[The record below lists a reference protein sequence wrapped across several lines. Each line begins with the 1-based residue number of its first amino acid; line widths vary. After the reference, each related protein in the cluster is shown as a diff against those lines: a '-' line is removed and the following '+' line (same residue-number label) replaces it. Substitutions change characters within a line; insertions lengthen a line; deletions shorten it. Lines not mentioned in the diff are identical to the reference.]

1 MPMKKQAIYNG
12 EKDNLSKYFSE
23 LNYIPQLSS
32 EEEFELARDAK
43 KGDRQALKKLV
54 SANLKFVVFIARDY
68 QDRGLPLDDL
78 ISEGNVGLIEAAKRF
93 DYQRGVKFI
102 SYAVWWIRQSILRA
116 LANYSRLVRLPINHV
131 WGLQRMLTVIENLEQ
146 HLGRSPELE
155 EVATELNIS
164 PDTLSQH
171 MIYWGRDLSLDDST
185 YLNSDNLSLLERVG
199 SNEFA
204 EPSRELLNES
214 LKTDIRMALDTLPE
228 RECKILK
235 WYYGIEQERPLTL
248 LEIGDLMNLSR
259 ERIRQIKNR
268 ALRKL
273 RYINQRENLQHYL
286 G

>member
-1 MPMKKQAIYNG
+1 MKKQAIYNG

>member
-1 MPMKKQAIYNG
+1 MKKQAIYNG
-12 EKDNLSKYFSE
+12 EKDNLVKYFSE
-23 LNYIPQLSS
+23 LNHIPRLSP
-32 EEEFELARDAK
+32 EDELKLARDAK

-68 QDRGLPLDDL
+68 QDRGLPMDDL

-93 DYQRGVKFI
+93 DYKRGVKFI

-131 WGLQRMLTVIENLEQ
+131 WGLQRMLTVIESLEQ

-171 MIYWGRDLSLDDST
+171 MVYWGRDLSLDDST
-185 YLNSDNLSLLERVG
+185 YPNSDKLSLLERVG
-199 SNEFA
+199 SDEFA

-214 LKTDIRMALDTLPE
+214 LKIDIRMALETLPE
-228 RECKILK
+228 REGKILK